1 MMQIF
6 WRVTS
11 KLLFLLFMLGT
22 VALGFA
28 YMYLFKSSLNSER
41 YAEPKL
47 IKIHRGMSFMQI
59 ANELQ
64 KEGVIKHTLPLQIV
78 ARFMP
83 ELTNIKPG
91 RYYIPSGM
99 TSAELL
105 RFMYTRK
112 QDEVKVR
119 IPEVSRGPQV
129 AQIIGQSLDTDS
141 ATFMKAFSDSALL
154 KELDVDAPNFEGYF
168 LANTYTLP
176 WSMTAEDV
184 IRYFVKELRK
194 VFNDSLRELARKRG
208 LSEVEVLT
216 LASIVE
222 AETGLASERPL
233 VAGVYL
239 NRLEKGMLLQ
249 ADPTFIYAAIL
260 DNDYDG
266 NPNNPKHRKRDSP
279 YNTYLYRGLPPGPIG
294 NPTKE
299 SILAVLNPAK
309 TKYLFFVATGYGGH
323 RFAETAEQHAVNA
336 ALYYARRKELRDSL
350 KAAAQQSLEE

>member
-1 MMQIF
+1 MRMF
-6 WRVTS
+6 WRVAS

-28 YMYLFKSSLNSER
+28 YMYLFKSSLNSVR
-41 YAEPKL
+41 YEQPKL
-47 IKIHRGMSFMQI
+47 VKIHRGMSFTQI
-59 ANELQ
+59 VSELQ
-64 KEGVIKHTLPLQIV
+64 KEGVIKQTWPLQIV

-105 RFMYTRK
+105 RFMHTRK

-119 IPEVSRGPQV
+119 IPEVSRGAQV
-129 AQIIGQSLDTDS
+129 AQIIAQNLDIDS
-141 ATFMKAFSDSALL
+141 ASFMKAFSDTELL
-154 KELDVDAPNFEGYF
+154 KELGVDAPNFEGYF
-168 LANTYTLP
+168 LANTYSLP
-176 WSMTAEDV
+176 WSWTAEDV
-184 IRYFVKELRK
+184 IRFFVKEFRK
-194 VFNDSLRELARKRG
+194 VFNDTLRDLARKRG
-208 LSEVEVLT
+208 LTEVEVIT

-233 VAGVYL
+233 IAGVYL
-239 NRLEKGMLLQ
+239 NRLERGMLLQ

-260 DNDYDG
+260 ENDYDG

-299 SILAVLNPAK
+299 SILAVLYPAK

-323 RFAETAEQHAVNA
+323 RFAETAEQHAANA
-336 ALYYARRKELRDSL
+336 ALYYARRQQVRDSL
-350 KAAAQQSLEE
+350 KSAAQHVLEE

>member
-1 MMQIF
+1 MRVF
-6 WRVTS
+6 WRVAT
-11 KLLFLLFMLGT
+11 KLLFLLFMLGV
-22 VALGFA
+22 VALAFA

-41 YAEPKL
+41 YEQPKL
-47 IKIHRGMSFMQI
+47 VKIHRGMSFAQI
-59 ANELQ
+59 VAELQ
-64 KEGVIKHTLPLQIV
+64 KEGVIKHTWPLHIV

-99 TSAELL
+99 TSVELL
-105 RFMYTRK
+105 RFMYSRK
-112 QDEVKVR
+112 QDEVRIR
-119 IPEVSRGPQV
+119 IPEVSRGTQV
-129 AQIIGQSLDTDS
+129 AQIIGQNLDIDS
-141 ATFMKAFSDSALL
+141 ATFMRAFTSKELL
-154 KELDVDAPNFEGYF
+154 KELGVDAPNFEGYF
-168 LANTYTLP
+168 LANTYNLP
-176 WSMTAEDV
+176 WSATAEDV
-184 IRYFVKELRK
+184 IRFFVKELRK
-194 VFNDSLRELARKRG
+194 VFNDSLREVARKKG
-208 LSEVEVLT
+208 LTEVEVLT

-233 VAGVYL
+233 VASVYL

-260 DNDYDG
+260 ENDYDG

-309 TKYLFFVATGYGGH
+309 TPYLFFVATGYGGH
-323 RFAETAEQHAVNA
+323 RFAQTAEEHAANA
-336 ALYYARRKELRDSL
+336 ARYYARRKELRDSL
-350 KAAAQQSLEE
+350 KALQHALDEE